1 MLVKGPRGTNDV
13 MPSESYKWQY
23 LESKFR
29 EACRKFGYSEIR
41 TPVFEHTELFER
53 GVGETTDVVQK
64 EMYTFND
71 KGDRSITLKPEG
83 TAPVVRSFIENKLY
97 AEAQPSK
104 IYYIT
109 PCFRYERPQAG
120 RLRAFHQFGAEVFGS
135 GESSMD
141 AEVMALVDSF
151 LKGLGLENIEL
162 RINSIGCPTCRNE
175 YNEKLKSYLAPK
187 LENLCETCVGRYDK
201 NPMRI
206 LDCKNESCQAEIGD
220 APKMIDNLCDEC
232 QTHFAETKKYLDALN
247 VEYVVDPKIVRGLDY
262 YTKTAFEFISRDIGT
277 QATVSGGGRY
287 DGLVESLGGKS
298 TPAVGFGMGIERL
311 ILTLESCGVEI
322 PKPEGLDI
330 FIVSMGENADLEAFK
345 ILNRIRA
352 AGLSGDKDYLG
363 RSIKAQFKY
372 ADKKNAKY
380 TAIIGDDELEKGVV
394 SLKNMETGE
403 QVQVEI
409 DKLEQAIIGGN

>member
-23 LESKFR
+23 LECKFR

-97 AEAQPSK
+97 AEVQPSK

-151 LKGLGLENIEL
+151 LKGLGLKNIEL

-187 LENLCETCVGRYDK
+187 LEKLCDTCVGRYDK

-220 APKMIDNLCDEC
+220 APKMIDNLCGEC
-232 QTHFAETKKYLDALN
+232 ETHFAETKKYLDALN

-287 DGLVESLGGKS
+287 DGLVESLGGKP

-311 ILTLESCGVEI
+311 ILTIESCGIEI

-363 RSIKAQFKY
+363 RSTKAQFKY
-372 ADKKNAKY
+372 ADKKNARY
-380 TAIIGDDELEKGVV
+380 TVIIGDDELEKGVV

-409 DKLEQAIIGGN
+409 DKLEQAIMGGN